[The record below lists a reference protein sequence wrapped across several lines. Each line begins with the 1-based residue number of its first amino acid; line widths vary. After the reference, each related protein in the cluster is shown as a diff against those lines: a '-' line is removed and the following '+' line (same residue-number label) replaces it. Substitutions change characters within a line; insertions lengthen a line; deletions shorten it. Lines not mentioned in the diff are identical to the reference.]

1 MQAYFPRKVKNSM
14 FRKGISC
21 KEFITVITT
30 FIIALWMVGGSLFFL
45 VPTFVQLL
53 FLIILFVSLFLT
65 NGIGGFRYIKKISA
79 LAILLITVYWIGN
92 SQKMFKAN

>member
-53 FLIILFVSLFLT
+53 FLIILFVSLFFCFQYYYTLLAM
-65 NGIGGFRYIKKISA
+65 Y
-79 LAILLITVYWIGN
+79 LAIKN
-92 SQKMFKAN
+92 

>member
-65 NGIGGFRYIKKISA
+65 NGIGGFRYIKKNISTRN
-79 LAILLITVYWIGN
+79 LTHYSVLDWKFY
-92 SQKMFKAN
+92 K

>member
-65 NGIGGFRYIKKISA
+65 NGIGGFRYIKKYQHSQSYS
-79 LAILLITVYWIGN
+79 LQCFGLEILQIMIQAY
-92 SQKMFKAN
+92 

>member
-30 FIIALWMVGGSLFFL
+30 FIIALWMVGFVFSCSDICSIAFFDY
-45 VPTFVQLL
+45 F
-53 FLIILFVSLFLT
+53 IC
-65 NGIGGFRYIKKISA
+65 
-79 LAILLITVYWIGN
+79 
-92 SQKMFKAN
+92 